1 MVGTGINS
9 GMLVTNTEVTVCP
22 GNVVEVGLG
31 ETDKD
36 CRVVTI
42 FIQMRL
48 DKLGQ
53 KYSQLLGANAVN
65 SKEVRTL
72 NLGVLPRFVLSH
84 NFVLLF

>member
-1 MVGTGINS
+1 MP
-9 GMLVTNTEVTVCP
+9 VTYAEVTVCP

-42 FIQMRL
+42 FIQMCL

-53 KYSQLLGANAVN
+53 QHTQLLGANAVN

-72 NLGVLPRFVLSH
+72 NLGVHPRFVLSH
-84 NFVLLF
+84 NVVLLF